1 MVKIMAL
8 AETENKAIEETRK
21 PEYKYRIKPRY
32 GVWSDD
38 DKITIQAALPGVMKE
53 KIEMKTLKDYFTLR
67 AKRDDGDILYSL
79 DLDLGI
85 EIEPKET
92 KATYEEG
99 LLRVELKR
107 YKPLEH
113 AFNVKIE

>member
-1 MVKIMAL
+1 MAL
-8 AETENKAIEETRK
+8 AETEKKSIEQVKK

-32 GVWSDD
+32 GVWSDEE
-38 DKITIQAALPGVMKE
+38 KITIQAALPGVKKE
-53 KIEMKTLKDYFTLR
+53 NIEMKTLTDYFTLR
-67 AKRDDGDILYSL
+67 AKRDDILYTL

-85 EIEPKET
+85 EIETKET

>member
-1 MVKIMAL
+1 MAL
-8 AETENKAIEETRK
+8 VKTENKSIEENRK

-32 GVWSDD
+32 GVWGDE
-38 DKITIQAALPGVMKE
+38 DKIKIQVALPGVKKE
-53 KIEMKTLKDYFTLR
+53 KIEMKTLSDYFTLR
-67 AKRDDGDILYSL
+67 AKRDDILYTL
-79 DLDLGI
+79 DLDMGI

>member
-1 MVKIMAL
+1 MAL
-8 AETENKAIEETRK
+8 AKTENKAIEETKK

-32 GVWSDD
+32 GVWSDE
-38 DKITIQAALPGVMKE
+38 DKITIQAALPGVKKE
-53 KIEMKTLKDYFTLR
+53 DIEMKTLTDYFTLR
-67 AKRDDGDILYSL
+67 AKRDDILYSL
-79 DLDLGI
+79 DLDMGV

-92 KATYEEG
+92 KATYSEG
-99 LLRVELKR
+99 LLKVELKR

>member
-1 MVKIMAL
+1 MIF
-8 AETENKAIEETRK
+8 
-21 PEYKYRIKPRY
+21 
-32 GVWSDD
+32 
-38 DKITIQAALPGVMKE
+38 
-53 KIEMKTLKDYFTLR
+53 YFTLR
-67 AKRDDGDILYSL
+67 AKRDDILYTL
-79 DLDLGI
+79 DLDLGVD
-85 EIEPKET
+85 IEPKET

>member
-1 MVKIMAL
+1 MAL
-8 AETENKAIEETRK
+8 VKTENKATEETKK

-38 DKITIQAALPGVMKE
+38 DKITIQAALPGVIKE
-53 KIEMKTLKDYFTLR
+53 NIEMKTLKDYFTLR
-67 AKRDDGDILYSL
+67 AKRDDILYTL

-85 EIEPKET
+85 EIQPKET

-99 LLRVELKR
+99 LLRIELKR

-113 AFNVKIE
+113 AFDVKIE

>member
-1 MVKIMAL
+1 MAL
-8 AETENKAIEETRK
+8 VKTEKKTIEETRK

-32 GVWSDD
+32 GVWSDE
-38 DKITIQAALPGVMKE
+38 DKITIQVALPGVNKND
-53 KIEMKTLKDYFTLR
+53 IEMKTLTDYFTLR
-67 AKRDDGDILYSL
+67 AQRDDILYIL
-79 DLDLGI
+79 DLDMGI

-113 AFNVKIE
+113 AFDIKIE